1 MKKIVWSALLMVLAA
16 SWHARAQNAWP
27 TPGNQSVGGVVQMC
41 LNSSGQAIACTGT
54 AGAAGY
60 PAGATPI
67 GGAFSGADTTTQ
79 AATLALAS
87 GKTTYICGFT
97 VSGLGATGATTV
109 AVTVATLVGS
119 TTLTYSYVFPA
130 GATVVAT
137 SIGKEYSPC
146 IPASAAAAAITITVP
161 GAAGNTATQ
170 INAWGFQF

>member
-1 MKKIVWSALLMVLAA
+1 MKRCFLAAIALLCLATA
-16 SWHARAQNAWP
+16 THAQNNFP
-27 TPGNQSVGGVVQMC
+27 TPNGATAGGSVQMC
-41 LNSSGQAIACTGT
+41 VNSASQAIPCTGT
-54 AGAAGY
+54 TGAAGY

-67 GGAFSGADTTTQ
+67 GGAFSGADTTSQ

-109 AVTVATLVGS
+109 NVTVATLVGS
-119 TTLTYSYVFPA
+119 VTLTYSYVFPA

-137 SIGKEYSPC
+137 SIGREYSPC

-161 GAAGNTATQ
+161 GATGNTATQ